1 MKDKTKRVLRAFAL
15 APLAPG
21 LLTGILGG
29 ILDGDY
35 RPISFFGCL
44 VGCGVFTYPLTL
56 LVGVP
61 AYLLINRYAT
71 LRCGHVLA
79 ISGLTGAAMA
89 VWLSA
94 DVKTLLLCVALGL
107 SAGLAFWLLY
117 CARVSFHICDT
128 S

>member
-1 MKDKTKRVLRAFAL
+1 MRDKTKRVLRAFAL

-21 LLTGILGG
+21 FLIGIVGG

-35 RPISFFGCL
+35 RPISFFGSL
-44 VGCGVFTYPLTL
+44 VFCACFTYPLTL

-79 ISGLTGAAMA
+79 LAGLTGAAMA

-94 DVKTLLLCVALGL
+94 DATALLLYVALGL
-107 SAGLAFWLLY
+107 TAGLAFWLLWRP
-117 CARVSFHICDT
+117 AASR
-128 S
+128 

>member
-94 DVKTLLLCVALGL
+94 DVTLRDCFSVSRLGL
-107 SAGLAFWLLY
+107 SAGLAFWLLWRP
-117 CARVSFHICDT
+117 AASRR
-128 S
+128 

>member
-1 MKDKTKRVLRAFAL
+1 MGVTDKTKRAFRAFAL

-21 LLTGILGG
+21 LLIGILGG
-29 ILDGDY
+29 ILGGDY
-35 RPISFFGCL
+35 RPISFFGSLFWC
-44 VGCGVFTYPLTL
+44 GCFTYPITL

-71 LRCGHVLA
+71 LRCAHVLA
-79 ISGLTGAAMA
+79 ISGLAGAAMA

-94 DVKTLLLCVALGL
+94 DAITLLLCVALGL

-117 CARVSFHICDT
+117 VSLTCR
-128 S
+128 